1 LLKLKKL
8 INYYLIIIL
17 LTVSTMPFT
26 RKRLVISKLFDDI
39 SNYLEKDV
47 SVCGWI
53 ETIRVQ
59 QKNGLAFITL
69 NDGSSIKS
77 LQLILTPGSTD
88 GGELYK
94 YDTIYGHGTKGVSIE
109 VYGKIIVSPAKGQ
122 DIEMKCASLKILG
135 KVDASEYPISKSKLK
150 LDYLRQF
157 PHLRPRT
164 KTIAAVARVRNA
176 MSIATHD
183 FFQDHG
189 FKYVQTPV
197 LTGNDCE
204 GAGETMSV
212 SNTLGHGSGG
222 SGLGPGP
229 VGGEEKLFFGK
240 PVNLTVS
247 GQLHGETYATAL
259 GDIYTFG
266 PTFRAE
272 DSHTTRHLA
281 EFWMVEPELCFI
293 EFKDLIDLAEDYL
306 KYCIKACLTECEEEI
321 EFFTKHY
328 QPDLK
333 LSLEQM
339 VDKPFTRMT
348 YKEVIETINKD
359 IMDGLAII
367 NDPTIER
374 KKFKKL
380 AKGKHIFEGPIIR
393 GSNGERVWSPSIGGV
408 EGIQV
413 LPPDYD
419 LDSEHEKYM
428 TTKLGGPLVITDFPA
443 KIKSF
448 YMKPNDDGET
458 VQAMDIVVPNIGEII
473 GGSMRED
480 DYTVLK
486 EKMEKLG
493 IDIPWYLDLRK
504 YGSVPHGGFGLGF
517 ERLIML
523 VTGIYNIKDIIPYPR
538 FPGHCDM

>member
-1 LLKLKKL
+1 M
-8 INYYLIIIL
+8 N
-17 LTVSTMPFT
+17 
-26 RKRLVISKLFDDI
+26 
-39 SNYLEKDV
+39 
-47 SVCGWI
+47 VCGWI
-53 ETIRVQ
+53 ETMRVQ

-69 NDGSSIKS
+69 TDGSCMKS
-77 LQLILTPGSTD
+77 LQIILSPETD
-88 GGELYK
+88 EELSK
-94 YDTIYGHGTKGVSIE
+94 LDTIYQDGTKGVSLQ
-109 VYGKIIVSPAKGQ
+109 VFGQIVESPAKGQ
-122 DIEMKCASLKILG
+122 TIEMKCISLKILG

-150 LDYLRQF
+150 LDYIRQY
-157 PHLRPRT
+157 PHLRIRT
-164 KTIAAVARVRNA
+164 KTIAAVARVRNS
-176 MSIATHD
+176 MSIATHI
-183 FFQDHG
+183 FFQEHG
-189 FKYVQTPV
+189 AKYVQTPV

-204 GAGETMSV
+204 GAGETLQI
-212 SNTLGHGSGG
+212 SNMLGS
-222 SGLGPGP
+222 P
-229 VGGEEKLFFGK
+229 GEEVSFFGK

-247 GQLHGETYATAL
+247 GQLHGETYATGL

-281 EFWMVEPELCFI
+281 EFWMVEPEFCFI

-306 KYCIKACLTECEEEI
+306 KYCIKACLTECGDEI

-333 LSLEQM
+333 TSLEKM
-339 VDKPFTRMT
+339 VVEPFTRMT

-359 IMDGLAII
+359 IVDDLAII
-367 NDPTIER
+367 NIPTIER
-374 KKFKKL
+374 KEFKKV
-380 AKGKHIFEGPIIR
+380 AKGKHVFEGPI
-393 GSNGERVWSPSIGGV
+393 GTHDNL
-408 EGIQV
+408 

-448 YMKPNDDGET
+448 YMKPTIGDEAKT
-458 VQAMDIVVPNIGEII
+458 VHAMDIVVPNIGEII

-480 DYTVLK
+480 DYTMLK
-486 EKMEKLG
+486 EKMDTLG

-538 FPGHCDM
+538 YPGHCEM